1 MALRY
6 KATERETC
14 IRETENR
21 ARSYKTGVRAL
32 TAGGAV
38 PGRSW
43 QGIPAGRR
51 GTSLSQEP
59 VAKVSAVCRLP
70 GGNGR
75 QRVLLIFC
83 DTNLA

>member
-1 MALRY
+1 MRQAFREGREKLES
-6 KATERETC
+6 ER
-14 IRETENR
+14 
-21 ARSYKTGVRAL
+21 VRAL
-32 TAGGAV
+32 AAGGAV
-38 PGRSW
+38 LGGREEAGAPWPGS
-43 QGIPAGRR
+43 R

-70 GGNGR
+70 EDSGR